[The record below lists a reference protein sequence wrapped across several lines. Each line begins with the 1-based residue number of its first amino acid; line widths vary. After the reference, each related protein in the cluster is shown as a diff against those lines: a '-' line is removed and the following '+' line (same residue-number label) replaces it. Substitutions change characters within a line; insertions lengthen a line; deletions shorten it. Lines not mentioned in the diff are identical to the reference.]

1 MPRHQPMSATGQ
13 LLLSDHQRLDA
24 LFQRLLDDV
33 QCGDWRVC
41 QATWSGFERQ
51 LLEHLETEEKY
62 LLPIVE
68 REYPTETEGLLE
80 QHAGIRR
87 LLADLGVQIELHALR
102 EQHVRH
108 FIQFLQTHAAREE
121 TLLYRRAKDLP
132 PDVAKGLADR
142 SGLQQET
149 GTNDLGRCA
158 SR

>member
-1 MPRHQPMSATGQ
+1 MSATGQ

-41 QATWSGFERQ
+41 QATWSSFERQ

-62 LLPIVE
+62 LLPIFE
-68 REYPTETEGLLE
+68 RDYPNETEGLLE
-80 QHAGIRR
+80 EHASIRR
-87 LLADLGVQIELHALR
+87 LLADLGVRIELHALR

-108 FIQFLQTHAAREE
+108 FIQFLQAHAAREE
-121 TLLYRRAKDLP
+121 SLLYGRAKDLP
-132 PDVAKGLADR
+132 PDVAKALADR
-142 SGLQQET
+142 FGVQQGT
-149 GTNDLGRCA
+149 GTNDLDRRA